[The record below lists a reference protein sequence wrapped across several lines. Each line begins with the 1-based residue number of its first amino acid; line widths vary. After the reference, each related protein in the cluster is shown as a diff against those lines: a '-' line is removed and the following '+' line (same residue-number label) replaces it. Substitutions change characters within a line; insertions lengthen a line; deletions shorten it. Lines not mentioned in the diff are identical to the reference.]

1 MRPSEDL
8 FPSLDTPRPT
18 IGGDLQGSPVIRGNR
33 STYAGRSVGNSIE
46 AAFRTVPTLLAYAVV
61 YLLMRVAPDGENF
74 RRKIKRRRLG
84 ESESTGFRNCG
95 GFNLVGYFV
104 SIYQRSLLHNYL
116 HRTGDPCR
124 FIPSCSEYA
133 VRATEKYGFWRGL
146 MLIGDRF
153 RRCTPSYR
161 GDHWVDFP

>member
-1 MRPSEDL
+1 MRPSADL
-8 FPSLDTPRPT
+8 SPTLEKAFPTRGEKD
-18 IGGDLQGSPVIRGNR
+18 QGSPDIIGHKFLYTVR
-33 STYAGRSVGNSIE
+33 SLANKTK
-46 AAFRTVPTLLAYAVV
+46 AAIQVVPTLLAYAVV
-61 YLLMRVAPDGENF
+61 KILMRVAPDGEEYH
-74 RRKIKRRRLG
+74 RKIKRRRLG
-84 ESESTGFRNCG
+84 ESESMSPRKRRGYK
-95 GFNLVGYFV
+95 LVAYFL
-104 SIYQRSLLHNYL
+104 SLYRRSLLRNYL

-146 MLIGDRF
+146 MLTGDRF